1 MLNVNGNNV
10 SITGY
15 ADTTVARKT
24 AWPGAS
30 IRPLP
35 NSKTEFLISSSS
47 ASDTYTGTGARTVRV
62 TYLNSGLNQ
71 KAVDITLAGQTPVP
85 LGEPA
90 SFVQSIEITSAGTSG
105 SNVGVIYCGSGVV
118 TAGVPA
124 TVYDLIPI
132 AYGASQSLS
141 FTVPLGKRFLLKGLN
156 VNSIDTTL
164 ELTIFVCK
172 IRNSATSVIAGHTF
186 AGVKPILHSEHVFSQ
201 SFVFNAGETVSIE
214 VFGHL
219 GTDPLFTEFNGEY
232 L

>member
-71 KAVDITLAGQTPVP
+71 KTVDIILAGQTPMP

-90 SFVQSIEITSAGTSG
+90 SFVQSIEITSAGTSR

-132 AYGASQSLS
+132 AYGTSQSLS
-141 FTVPLGKRFLLKGLN
+141 FTIPLGKRFLLKGLF
-156 VNSIDTTL
+156 VNSIDVVSEHTVF
-164 ELTIFVCK
+164 ICK
-172 IRNSATSVIAGHTF
+172 IKNSATVVLGGHAF
-186 AGVKPILHSEHVFSQ
+186 GGIKPSLHSEHIFSKAFVFS
-201 SFVFNAGETVSIE
+201 AGETLSLE
-214 VFGHL
+214 VFGDL
-219 GTDPLFTEFNGEY
+219 GSDPLFVELSGEY

>member
-24 AWPGAS
+24 AWPGVL

-35 NSKTEFLISSSS
+35 SSKTEFLISSSS

-71 KAVDITLAGQTPVP
+71 KSVDLILAGQTPVL

-90 SFVQSIEITSAGTSG
+90 SFVQSVEVTSAGTSR
-105 SNVGVIYCGSGVV
+105 SNVGVIYCGSGAVA
-118 TAGVPA
+118 AGVP
-124 TVYDLIPI
+124 TIIYDLIPI

-141 FTVPLGKRFLLKGLN
+141 FTVPLGKKFLLKGLH
-156 VNSIDTTL
+156 VDSLDATL
-164 ELTIFVCK
+164 ELTTYVVKLK
-172 IRNSATSVIAGHTF
+172 IL
-186 AGVKPILHSEHVFSQ
+186 ILQ
-201 SFVFNAGETVSIE
+201 LLRDTYL
-214 VFGHL
+214 L
-219 GTDPLFTEFNGEY
+219 GLNLFYMQNMCFHKRLY
-232 L
+232 LVQEKL

>member
-30 IRPLP
+30 IRPIP
-35 NSKTEFLISSSS
+35 SSKTEFLISSSS

-62 TYLNSGLNQ
+62 TYLNSGLSQ
-71 KAVDITLAGQTPVP
+71 KSVDLILAGQTPVP

-90 SFVQSIEITSAGTSG
+90 SFVQSVEVTSAGTSR

-124 TVYDLIPI
+124 TIYDLIPI

-141 FTVPLGKRFLLKGLN
+141 FTVPLGKKFLLKSLR
-156 VNSIDTTL
+156 VNSIDVTSEHTV
-164 ELTIFVCK
+164 FVCK
-172 IRNSATSVIAGHTF
+172 IRNSATVVIAGHTF
-186 AGVKPILHSEHVFSQ
+186 AGVKPTLHSEHVFSQ
-201 SFVFNAGETVSIE
+201 AFVFSAGETISLEIS
-214 VFGHL
+214 GDL
-219 GTDPLFTEFNGEY
+219 GSDPFFVELSGEY

>member
-35 NSKTEFLISSSS
+35 SSKTEFLISSSS

-90 SFVQSIEITSAGTSG
+90 SFVQSVEVTSAGTSR

-124 TVYDLIPI
+124 TIYDLIPI
-132 AYGASQSLS
+132 AYGASQSLCL
-141 FTVPLGKRFLLKGLN
+141 TVPLGKKFLLKSLN
-156 VNSIDTTL
+156 VNSLDTTL
-164 ELTIFVCK
+164 KLTTLVCK
-172 IRNSATSVIAGHTF
+172 IKNSNTTIIAGHVF
-186 AGVKPILHSEHVFSQ
+186 AGEKPILHSEHVFSQ
-201 SFVFNAGETVSIE
+201 AFVFSAGETISIE
-214 VFGHL
+214 VSGHL
-219 GTDPLFTEFNGEY
+219 GTDPLFAEFNGEY